1 MAVSPHLDD
10 AVFSAGGTLL
20 LLARAGWAVRTVTC
34 FTASVAD
41 PCPFALSTQLD
52 KGLPAGADYMALRRA
67 EDRAAQRM
75 LGALPPEHLPL
86 AEAPHRGYDSPRRLF
101 TAPRADD
108 RVAAELP
115 RLLRPHLAA
124 ADLVLAP
131 QGIGGHVDHLVTA
144 RAVAAVAPPAR
155 TAWWRDLP
163 YAVHAVH
170 ADRAARE
177 PGAGALPPPAGT
189 AEVTVCVAA
198 ALTGKTAAARCYTT
212 QLGFQFG
219 GAEHVGTVL
228 TAAARGEAR
237 RTGASCTHG
246 EALSAGHRARRLLAD
261 AVRGHAAARAA
272 GEWSPSGP

>member
-20 LLARAGWAVRTVTC
+20 LLVRAGWAVRVVTC

-52 KGLPAGADYMALRRA
+52 KGLPADADYMALRRA
-67 EDRAAQRM
+67 EDRAAQRA

-108 RVAAELP
+108 RAAAELP

-131 QGIGGHVDHLVTA
+131 RGIGGHVDHLVTA

-163 YAVHAVH
+163 YAV
-170 ADRAARE
+170 RAARE
-177 PGAGALPPPAGT
+177 PGAGPLPPPAGT
-189 AEVTVCVAA
+189 AEVTVGIAA

-219 GAEHVGTVL
+219 GTERVGTVL
-228 TAAARGEAR
+228 AAAARGEAR
-237 RTGASCTHG
+237 RTGAPCTHG

-261 AVRGHAAARAA
+261 AVRGHGAVARTA
-272 GEWSPSGP
+272 GERAPFRP